1 MKISSTSFN
10 HFGLCVMRL
19 NSQGA
24 KLRHGANFATGGQP
38 LEGQTSP
45 SLILEAVLSLLMCRL
60 RFHQFKARSKRLYD
74 AAKINSDRDK
84 LPIRE
89 DFAEALYPFDI
100 GQVDLAAGFIT
111 MSFYQLLAKLP
122 DVIS

>member
-1 MKISSTSFN
+1 
-10 HFGLCVMRL
+10 MRL
-19 NSQGA
+19 NSPGA

-74 AAKINSDRDK
+74 AGYTRIFSIGKGAPQDSIFLNIILD
-84 LPIRE
+84 L
-89 DFAEALYPFDI
+89 FYAL
-100 GQVDLAAGFIT
+100 
-111 MSFYQLLAKLP
+111 S
-122 DVIS
+122 